1 VAVAAAIGIG
11 THYADMHRQHS
22 GGRAIHTVADV
33 LSAPDAVMRTAP
45 VGSRGMAIVVS
56 SRHERMAVFIAH
68 GLRRPPPTMRY
79 ELWLMGP
86 HGERPAPAGMLT
98 IHPRGMAGPTL
109 ISGLSAGD
117 MIGLTMEPDSGSLR
131 PTSPPVVMIGPT
143 AR

>member
-1 VAVAAAIGIG
+1 
-11 THYADMHRQHS
+11 
-22 GGRAIHTVADV
+22 V

-45 VGSRGMAIVVS
+45 VGSGGMAVVVS
-56 SRHERMAVFIAH
+56 SRHEHKAVFIAH
-68 GLRRPPPTMRY
+68 GLRRPPPAMRY

-86 HGERPAPAGMLT
+86 HGERPAGMLT
-98 IHPRGMAGPTL
+98 IRPRGMAGPTL

-131 PTSPPVVMIGPT
+131 PTSPPVVMIGPA